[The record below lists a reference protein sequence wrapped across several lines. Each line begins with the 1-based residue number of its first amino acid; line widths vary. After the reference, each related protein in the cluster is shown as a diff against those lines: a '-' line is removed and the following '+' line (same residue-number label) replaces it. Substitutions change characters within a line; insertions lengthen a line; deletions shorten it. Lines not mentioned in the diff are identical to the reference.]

1 MKQEAVMV
9 TKGNRKGVHLSE
21 TARLRLTVFF
31 KNKFAVAGAI
41 LTLLLILFAVLG
53 ASISPNYNY
62 TFNPELSTLRRSAP
76 TAQNWFGVDDQS
88 RDLYSCCVFGVRISL
103 MVGFFVSI
111 CATVFGVI
119 LGLLAGYF
127 KFLDNILMR
136 ICDALT
142 SIPAILLALI
152 FVAIFGPGISN
163 IIIALTVIYTPA
175 IARVARASTLSVREM
190 TYIEACGSVGARW
203 PRILFRHILPNIM
216 SPIIV
221 QTTFIFASSIIV
233 EASLSFLGVGIP
245 SDMPSLGRLI
255 YEAKSVSI
263 ITTAPYLTFIPGAI
277 MVLLVLGINLLGDGL
292 RDMLDSSSH

>member
-1 MKQEAVMV
+1 MNLVFLHSGIRSV
-9 TKGNRKGVHLSE
+9 SYTHLDVYK
-21 TARLRLTVFF
+21 R
-31 KNKFAVAGAI
+31 
-41 LTLLLILFAVLG
+41 
-53 ASISPNYNY
+53 
-62 TFNPELSTLRRSAP
+62 
-76 TAQNWFGVDDQS
+76 Q
-88 RDLYSCCVFGVRISL
+88 
-103 MVGFFVSI
+103 
-111 CATVFGVI
+111 
-119 LGLLAGYF
+119 
-127 KFLDNILMR
+127 LMR

-221 QTTFIFASSIIV
+221 QMTFIFASSIIV

-255 YEAKSVSI
+255 YEAKSC
-263 ITTAPYLTFIPGAI
+263 
-277 MVLLVLGINLLGDGL
+277 LLYTSRCV
-292 RDMLDSSSH
+292 